1 MKILKLL
8 SKFFT
13 IFLFIFFSS
22 MGVKSDEKPVDIWN
36 IDKSK
41 IDKDEKENEVSNI
54 DQDKNKEI
62 ETDVYKTNSINT
74 LEKVTLDE
82 NLNTGDLKIVG
93 LYDPEL
99 NGLKISMWENTD
111 GDQLKN
117 IFKNLN
123 KMNLSEDSK
132 ELLNIALL
140 TNAHHPQ
147 KNISLN
153 EFLRIKSNWLIKNSD
168 LDLLENYIITNQL
181 INDSPVLVKYLV
193 DQHLSQSNL
202 EKSCKIF
209 EKINQQVEDKYLSK
223 FNIYCLVNMGKLEEA
238 QLIFDLKKETGFK
251 DIYFENKINFL
262 FGFEEKVDEK
272 ISKKSIL
279 DFHLAHK
286 TIPNFNYEPD
296 NDTPKLIWKYLSTS
310 NLLPNIKEIDINQI
324 DKISLRE
331 KATHDKNYSE
341 KELFDIYKRFQ
352 FNINQL
358 LNIKNSHKLL
368 SNIESRALIYQG
380 ILITTEVSKKI
391 ELMKM
396 LKDSFEKEKMG
407 NAFDEE
413 LRNFLSEI
421 NIEEIPSNFTDFYVT
436 NTKKD
441 ELTKK
446 NIRYNNKILHQSKLI
461 KYFEEDYSK
470 DFKKEVNDFL
480 KKIKKNKKYF
490 LSKKDIIFLEALKSD
505 GIEISNR
512 YKDLY
517 EIIDSEMPTDIQVM
531 INNDDIGGAL
541 LRIVEVIGRD
551 RIEDI
556 DDDTL
561 YFIIS
566 TFNQL
571 NLDPIRNKILL
582 KILPLK
588 V

>member
-22 MGVKSDEKPVDIWN
+22 MDVKTDEKPVDIWN

-41 IDKDEKENEVSNI
+41 IDKDEKQNEVSNI

-123 KMNLSEDSK
+123 KMNLSKDSK

-181 INDSPVLVKYLV
+181 INDSPGLVKYLV

-251 DIYFENKINFL
+251 DEYFEKKINYL
-262 FGFEEKVDEK
+262 LKYTKK
-272 ISKKSIL
+272 IDTSVSEKSIF
-279 DFHLAHK
+279 DFYLAHQ
-286 TIPNFNYEPD
+286 TNPNFKFEP
-296 NDTPKLIWKYLSTS
+296 NDKTKKIIWKYLSS
-310 NLLPNIKEIDINQI
+310 ANLLGSFKQI
-324 DKISLRE
+324 DVSEIEKISTIE
-331 KATHDKNYSE
+331 KAVHDKNYPE
-341 KELFDIYKRFQ
+341 Q
-352 FNINQL
+352 
-358 LNIKNSHKLL
+358 
-368 SNIESRALIYQG
+368 
-380 ILITTEVSKKI
+380 
-391 ELMKM
+391 
-396 LKDSFEKEKMG
+396 
-407 NAFDEE
+407 
-413 LRNFLSEI
+413 
-421 NIEEIPSNFTDFYVT
+421 
-436 NTKKD
+436 
-441 ELTKK
+441 
-446 NIRYNNKILHQSKLI
+446 
-461 KYFEEDYSK
+461 
-470 DFKKEVNDFL
+470 
-480 KKIKKNKKYF
+480 
-490 LSKKDIIFLEALKSD
+490 
-505 GIEISNR
+505 
-512 YKDLY
+512 
-517 EIIDSEMPTDIQVM
+517 
-531 INNDDIGGAL
+531 
-541 LRIVEVIGRD
+541 
-551 RIEDI
+551 
-556 DDDTL
+556 
-561 YFIIS
+561 
-566 TFNQL
+566 
-571 NLDPIRNKILL
+571 
-582 KILPLK
+582 
-588 V
+588 